1 MASFS
6 KVILMGNVTRDP
18 EIRALPSGDSL
29 AKFGVG
35 INRRFKGSDGN
46 PKEES
51 CFVDITFFKKQA
63 EVCEKYV
70 HKGDSIVIEGRL
82 KQESW
87 EKDGQKRSKLVVIG
101 DTLHLMPKKANKSDD
116 AAVEVIADESIDG
129 YEPTLKPSKKKK
141 ADEVPF

>member
-18 EIRALPSGDSL
+18 EIRVLPSGDSL

-46 PKEES
+46 PKEET

-70 HKGDSIVIEGRL
+70 HKGDSIVVEGRL
-82 KQESW
+82 KQENW

-101 DTLHLMPKKANKSDD
+101 DTLHLMPKKVNKADD
-116 AAVEVIADESIDG
+116 IDADVASDESLNS
-129 YEPTLKPSKKKK
+129 YETIESSKKKR
-141 ADEVPF
+141 DEEVPF

>member
-1 MASFS
+1 
-6 KVILMGNVTRDP
+6 MGNVTRDP
-18 EIRALPSGDSL
+18 EIRVLPSGDSL

-46 PKEES
+46 PKEET

-70 HKGDSIVIEGRL
+70 HKGDSIVVEGRL
-82 KQESW
+82 KQENW

-101 DTLHLMPKKANKSDD
+101 DTLHLMPKKVNKADD
-116 AAVEVIADESIDG
+116 IDADVASDESLNS
-129 YEPTLKPSKKKK
+129 YETIESSKKKR
-141 ADEVPF
+141 DEEVPFYFK